1 MSKKEEYENL
11 FLHLINGIEFGLKL
25 DLSNDEIMD
34 EYYLTGRILDNN
46 FDIYIGDNDF
56 LSVSYHGSNQTYEE
70 QLLTCLSD
78 YKGVSPEISYTIKDL
93 NDVERNIKVYEWGV
107 DLERSK
113 KIESS
118 ELVDYPQYI
127 VDVKRL
133 ASDERQYGKK

>member
-25 DLSNDEIMD
+25 DLSNDEVMD

-56 LSVSYHGSNQTYEE
+56 LSVSYHGSNPNYEE
-70 QLLTCLSD
+70 QLLTSLSE

>member
-1 MSKKEEYENL
+1 M
-11 FLHLINGIEFGLKL
+11 INGIEFGLKL

-56 LSVSYHGSNQTYEE
+56 LSVSYHGNNQTYEE
-70 QLLTCLSD
+70 QLLTSLSE

>member
-56 LSVSYHGSNQTYEE
+56 LSVSYHGNNQTYEE
-70 QLLTCLSD
+70 QLLTSLSE

>member
-56 LSVSYHGSNQTYEE
+56 LSVCYHGNNQTYEE
-70 QLLTCLSD
+70 QLLTSLSE

>member
-11 FLHLINGIEFGLKL
+11 LLHLINGIKFGLKL

-34 EYYLTGRILDNN
+34 EYYLTGRILDNY

-70 QLLTCLSD
+70 QLLTSLSE
-78 YKGVSPEISYTIKDL
+78 YKGGSPEISYTIKDL

-118 ELVDYPQYI
+118 ELVDYPHYI